1 VQADWEAAIPVRGIK
16 NAFQFVSAPLR
27 LHIASMPRTASSDLL
42 NRSLLTITQTAA
54 GCAVGLLIAGKIGRP
69 AQKTTAATLLGV
81 GALLALP
88 AIIDVVANA
97 LIGPG
102 SERGERRRLDSI
114 RTDSG
119 LPDDAEIF

>member
-1 VQADWEAAIPVRGIK
+1 MLFNRPILAYLED
-16 NAFQFVSAPLR
+16 
-27 LHIASMPRTASSDLL
+27 MPRSQSSETLQKSFL
-42 NRSLLTITQTAA
+42 IVTQTAI
-54 GCAVGLLIAGKIGRP
+54 GCALGLLIAGKIGRS

-88 AIIDVVANA
+88 AIIDVVGEAVA
-97 LIGPG
+97 GPG

-119 LPDDAEIF
+119 LSEEADIV